1 MLHVN
6 KAVKM
11 LPVEIPDAFLSTTQ
25 LIAVFWLYD
34 KATRKILEKVRSKGF
49 KCHVKG
55 FRIHH
60 WIIGVI
66 IAFIGLF
73 LLSIQ
78 NLITLLSESG
88 LIGLPA
94 KLSSGTITMGFRV
107 FIDDLKDL
115 KKQFRSLFKR

>member
-1 MLHVN
+1 MLP
-6 KAVKM
+6 
-11 LPVEIPDAFLSTTQ
+11 PVEISDAFLNTTQ

-34 KATRKILEKVRSKGF
+34 KATRKILKKVRNRGF
-49 KCHVKG
+49 ECHIKG

-60 WIIGVI
+60 WIVGVI
-66 IAFIGLF
+66 IASIGLF
-73 LLSIQ
+73 LLSLQ
-78 NLITLLSESG
+78 NFITLLSESG